1 MGGDRNRYL
10 EKNVRGYQAVE
21 AVIKTLVTEHKQQTH
36 VLMMEGMASHNFQFR
51 KNANIISVG
60 DWFGPARY
68 WDIYNEVNEG
78 EGYLPYLTRLDIS
91 AVISKTPPGGR
102 PWWDRFYAR
111 FRTRLRDCNYI
122 EYRAGEPNIAIFF
135 EERYQT

>member
-36 VLMMEGMASHNFQFR
+36 VLMMEGMAPHNFQFR

-68 WDIYNEVNEG
+68 WDLYNEVNRRRG
-78 EGYLPYLTRLDIS
+78 LLVILDS
-91 AVISKTPPGGR
+91 TGHFSSDQSRPHRGDAHGGT
-102 PWWDRFYAR
+102 DSTQNFGHA
-111 FRTRLRDCNYI
+111 
-122 EYRAGEPNIAIFF
+122 
-135 EERYQT
+135 